1 MAPLIHL
8 CRKDYSFAK
17 HVLLGSWVVFLV
29 AALMPRFITGALV
42 NAAAPILGL
51 VFAAPLFLVFAAT
64 LRILRADSFTG
75 GNAFIGTRPV
85 TMTMLWFS
93 KLVAIAAFVLCPY
106 LLAQVIGVWALRV
119 HLTPADWVLFLA
131 EKKLLF
137 GLPAAIALIVGT
149 HTRNFVWTTL
159 LTLAFAVLMIW
170 LAAAIFGRPGGFN
183 FLPEARQLKAS
194 QWLVAQ
200 VLISTAAILLAWL
213 WMARRRM
220 AWSIGAGGLALAVIA
235 GVSMQWQG
243 NFVKQLAR
251 SELDAT
257 IVAGG
262 LRIAW
267 LGEPRISSSSRNNV
281 PFTTVIREAKVE
293 GVADGWL
300 ANPSGVRSKARFR
313 DGGMIAGEAINSGSY
328 GDFSRALL
336 PSLGIE
342 FPLDH
347 PRRSDSGRG
356 ATWFEAATSLLRDR
370 TDTTSTISGECEITL
385 DQPVVLANLPAV
397 SGTSASHGRFR
408 YRIEQ
413 VEASGGGISLKLAV
427 YGVDLASR
435 GDWRNKQDDI
445 EILLINRKTGEH
457 TTIGRM
463 SGSSSA
469 GFGWMTLQ
477 RDLRIDDWPDR
488 QTTDPQAFLKDARLY
503 LIGSRHGGT
512 VRIPFEIP
520 EIRLEETR

>member
-1 MAPLIHL
+1 MATLIHL

-17 HVLLGSWVVFLV
+17 HVLLGSWAMFLV
-29 AALMPRFITGALV
+29 AALMPAFITGALV
-42 NAAAPILGL
+42 DAAAPILGL

-85 TMTMLWFS
+85 TMTLLGLS
-93 KLVAIAAFVLCPY
+93 KLIAIAVFVLWPY
-106 LLAQVIGVWALRV
+106 LLAQVIGVLALRV

-149 HTRNFVWTTL
+149 HTRNFVWTTM
-159 LTLAFAVLMIW
+159 LTIAFAALMIW
-170 LAAAIFGRPGGFN
+170 LAATIFGRPGGFN
-183 FLPEARQLKAS
+183 FITEARHLKAS

-200 VLISTAAILLAWL
+200 VLISSAAILLAWL
-213 WMARRRM
+213 WMAQRRM
-220 AWSIGAGGLALAVIA
+220 SWSIGAGLLALAVVA
-235 GVSMQWQG
+235 GVSTQWKV
-243 NFVKQLAR
+243 NFVSLLAR
-251 SELDAT
+251 SEVDAN
-257 IVAGG
+257 IVASD

-267 LGEPRISSSSRNNV
+267 LGEPRISGSSRNNV
-281 PFTTVIREAKVE
+281 PFTTVIRDVKVD
-293 GVADGWL
+293 GVPDGWM
-300 ANPSGVRSKARFR
+300 ASPSDVRSTARFP
-313 DGGMIAGEAINSGSY
+313 DGGIIAGEATNSRYY
-328 GDFSRALL
+328 GDSSRALL
-336 PSLGIE
+336 PSLGVE
-342 FPLDH
+342 LPLKH
-347 PRRSDSGRG
+347 SIRSGDGRG
-356 ATWFEAATSLLRDR
+356 LTWFETATSLLRDHIDP
-370 TDTTSTISGECEITL
+370 TATISGECMIEL
-385 DQPVVLANLPAV
+385 AQPVILANLPAQ

-435 GDWRNKQDDI
+435 GDWRNRQDDI

-463 SGSSSA
+463 SGSSS
-469 GFGWMTLQ
+469 GGPGWLTMR

-488 QTTDPQAFLKDARLY
+488 QTSDPQTFLKDARLY
-503 LIGSRHGGT
+503 LIGRRHGGT
-512 VRIPFEIP
+512 VRVPFEIP
-520 EIRLEETR
+520 DIELEPGR